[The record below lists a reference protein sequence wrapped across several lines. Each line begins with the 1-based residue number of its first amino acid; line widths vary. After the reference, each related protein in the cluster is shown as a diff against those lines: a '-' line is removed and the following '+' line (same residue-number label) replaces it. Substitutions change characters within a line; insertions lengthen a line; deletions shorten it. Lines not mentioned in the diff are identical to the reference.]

1 MRCRAAYLALL
12 GCLACAPSFAIEP
25 LDCLANRTAFA
36 TYREKGNLRSAA
48 KHFEYIARHCRAAMQ
63 GEMGEY
69 LPYFLVSL
77 TGPEM
82 REARLDL
89 LQALFDSGFKFENGE
104 QPSGWWRELVE
115 RRLEKK
121 DIDGARLI
129 AERIEAHDTLLAMRI
144 DRRFDSLT
152 QSMPERFDVRAA
164 IQRGVARFQA
174 RVDED
179 PRSLQKLA
187 DLARMYRTLG
197 RPRDAVALMDSA
209 LAAGEAK
216 FDDWK
221 EQYPWAL
228 TSRGFG
234 YYELRKP
241 SEALADLVLADEVTR
256 EGNDQASFVINLA
269 LTQVRLGKADD
280 AMTTIDRVGSTSDF
294 GALLTAHVYHMAHLS
309 KGERALSEA
318 ALSRIRARADSAP
331 AVYFDAL
338 LCAGHLQAA
347 KQVLLDRLRDPASRA
362 QALIEVQHYR
372 EPPPTAVTRLVVE
385 RKQQLLAMPDVRA
398 AILEVGRIESFD
410 FPEP

>member
-1 MRCRAAYLALL
+1 
-12 GCLACAPSFAIEP
+12 
-25 LDCLANRTAFA
+25 
-36 TYREKGNLRSAA
+36 
-48 KHFEYIARHCRAAMQ
+48 
-63 GEMGEY
+63 
-69 LPYFLVSL
+69 
-77 TGPEM
+77 
-82 REARLDL
+82 
-89 LQALFDSGFKFENGE
+89 
-104 QPSGWWRELVE
+104 
-115 RRLEKK
+115 
-121 DIDGARLI
+121 
-129 AERIEAHDTLLAMRI
+129 
-144 DRRFDSLT
+144 
-152 QSMPERFDVRAA
+152 
-164 IQRGVARFQA
+164 
-174 RVDED
+174 
-179 PRSLQKLA
+179 
-187 DLARMYRTLG
+187 
-197 RPRDAVALMDSA
+197 MDSA
-209 LAAGEAK
+209 LVAGEAK

-228 TSRGFG
+228 TLRGFG

-318 ALSRIRARADSAP
+318 ALSR
-331 AVYFDAL
+331 
-338 LCAGHLQAA
+338 
-347 KQVLLDRLRDPASRA
+347 RA